1 MVHVQRKIAVGMD
14 VLKCFTMNN
23 WDFRSHNYINLL
35 KIQSKEEY
43 DMFFVDTS
51 KMDMVKYTQDSLI
64 GGRVYCAKD
73 PLTTIP
79 KAKNLIRM

>member
-1 MVHVQRKIAVGMD
+1 MVHVQKKIAVGMD

-43 DMFFVDTS
+43 DMFFVDTA
-51 KMDMVKYTQDSLI
+51 KMDMIKYTQDSLK
-64 GGRVYCAKD
+64 GGRIYCAKD
-73 PLTTIP
+73 PMTTIP